1 MLLTAASWLLQRL
14 PGQVVAEQRPALIE
28 ALGRARNLVVEIH
41 TGPAVIL
48 VRDGDRAL
56 LKIPAG

>member
-1 MLLTAASWLLQRL
+1 LAD
-14 PGQVVAEQRPALIE
+14 
-28 ALGRARNLVVEIH
+28 ARNLVVEVH

-56 LKIPAG
+56 IKIPAG